1 MNFET
6 AVSIVIPCYNEAKR
20 LEPKLSESIVILKTL
35 IKEPFEI
42 VLVDDGSTDSTYE
55 LLKAV
60 ETKFSPL
67 PITVVHYV
75 PNQGKG
81 RAVKAGVLIARGA
94 KIVVMDADFSI
105 DLSETTRFLR
115 ALDASPVAIGTKKH
129 LLTETVKPQSA
140 PRRFL
145 GKGFTT
151 LTNLFLGMD
160 FTDITCGEK
169 AFRGEA
175 GRNIFGR
182 QRINR
187 WSYDSE
193 TLYLARRL
201 HYEVV
206 EIPVKWHHEEE
217 SKVKTLRATFF
228 SFFELLAIRIDALLG
243 RYHLKA

>member
-1 MNFET
+1 MISET

-20 LEPKLSESIVILKTL
+20 LEPKLSESIVILRAL
-35 IKEPFEI
+35 IKDPFEI

-60 ETKFSPL
+60 ETKFAPL
-67 PITVVHYV
+67 PITIVHYA

-105 DLSETTRFLR
+105 DLSETTRFLK
-115 ALDASPVAIGTKKH
+115 ALDASSVAIGTKKH
-129 LLTETVKPQSA
+129 LLTETIKPQSV

-145 GKGFTT
+145 GKGFTA

-175 GRNIFGR
+175 GRDIFGR

-193 TLYLARRL
+193 TLFLARRL
-201 HYEVV
+201 HYDVV
-206 EIPVKWHHEEE
+206 EIPVKWQHEEE

-228 SFFELLAIRIDALLG
+228 SFFELMAIRIDALLG
-243 RYHLKA
+243 RYKLRA